1 MYTVSPLKGFDP
13 EVTSPGAS
21 RRILERGVE
30 VESSTQPHPSV
41 STSLC
46 QSGRKKRRERTKDRR
61 ETSVCLRERETD
73 SVSLL
78 TLNSLL
84 ESYRCFELD

>member
-30 VESSTQPHPSV
+30 VESATQPHPSV

-46 QSGRKKRRERTKDRR
+46 QSGRKKRRKRERTQDRS
-61 ETSVCLRERETD
+61 ETSARERERETD
-73 SVSLL
+73 SVSHP
-78 TLNSLL
+78 TLSILPGILSLL
-84 ESYRCFELD
+84 